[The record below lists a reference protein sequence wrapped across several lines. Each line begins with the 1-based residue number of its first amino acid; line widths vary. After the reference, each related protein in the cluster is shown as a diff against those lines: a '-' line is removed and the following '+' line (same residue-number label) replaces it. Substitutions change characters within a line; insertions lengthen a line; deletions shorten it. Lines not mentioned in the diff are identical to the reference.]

1 MKVTKDRI
9 YEQDLFEPLKKM
21 ARESAVDLGKM
32 DAQTKLLS
40 KSLVDLSKKFDGTAK
55 SQRALIDADNA
66 SKKAMQDKIALDE
79 KQIRLKT
86 ANERLT
92 QAELRTKKMIEDQD
106 KRNAKAQR
114 DLNSEYSKQS
124 KRLNDLRKE
133 YKDLILTQGKETA
146 ETIRLKKE
154 IISLDA
160 TLKKVDATV
169 GQHQRSVGN
178 YQKALGGV
186 RNALMQ
192 LGVGFGVFQI
202 LRDTF
207 GIISENDDAMAS
219 LSAIT
224 GLTGEKFEVFKTAIN
239 DVATE
244 LNVSST
250 EVAQAAEKIASAQ
263 PALLDNADALAAVTK
278 EAITL
283 NRAIK
288 GDLTETSLALVGVM
302 NQFGKE
308 ASEAA
313 SIINILAAGSQAGAA
328 SVNQINESIVKFGTT
343 ADLMNIT
350 VEESVGL
357 IETLGEKAIFG
368 ADAGTALR
376 NILLKMASIDVL
388 PEKAL
393 KQLEAYGVNT
403 DIVKDKSLSFE
414 ERLRELS
421 KIAKDSTAIMQIF
434 GTENATAATVLLNNL
449 DTYGKM
455 TAAVTDTNI
464 ATEQAAINQNTLSA
478 VIEELRATWENL
490 VIEFSS
496 GTDVLGGL
504 KAVLRFITANLETII
519 KVLFAGLKAWL
530 LYRAQVKLFTG
541 EINKATGVMKAGL
554 IPQLWQSI
562 KAMNASL
569 VALRNGT
576 IAVKSFGAALKS
588 IPFVAIIA
596 GLWDLISVFSS
607 VDEETEQLT
616 EDTGALADAT
626 KSINE
631 QHAREKIEL
640 ISVFNAL
647 KKTTAGTE
655 ERQNALDAT
664 NSKYGTTL
672 KNLSDEK
679 DFVNQLDVAYQE
691 LLRTLKEKI
700 RFEIAREKMV
710 PLITRQLEIEEELAK
725 IEGELSGADRDD
737 FGRFASVKMDE
748 LDRRRISLEFELTNI
763 ERTLRGI
770 ETGPLDMGVGSS
782 ATGSVDAEKKK
793 LEKLSEL
800 RRQHADELV
809 LYENEAIKAG
819 YDRATVDEILFL
831 RKKEQL
837 KEELA
842 LIEELNLKTRDEYN
856 KTENTLLK
864 LTENEGKRLEKSK
877 TQKIEALEDEKSFW
891 KTVSELGAEAAKKMA
906 DAQKEA
912 LEAIYDTFKE
922 ITDLVAELIDKNA
935 SKIDQQIARQ
945 QMIHDGAKDREA
957 ELRRIAEERKLN
969 ADESIEAEREA
980 QKKALV
986 EIERLESKKRQ
997 LEMIVAA
1004 MKLLADGKSVA
1015 DIKNSITDITSFAK
1029 ANAAGSFYEGTDTTV
1044 GAALGHNN
1052 VKDGHLVNVDDKE
1065 AIFNPGQTAALDIRP
1080 GGNTTQDIVDAFKH
1094 VQGIADAKL
1103 SSGISGGSFAENI
1116 YSSAILNQMIQ
1127 LNKKIEILP
1136 DNMPVSDLG
1145 FNAHVGALE
1154 FERKTRLRTEKVR
1167 YNIRKK

>member
-55 SQRALIDADNA
+55 SQRALIEADNA

-92 QAELRTKKMIEDQD
+92 QAELRTKKMLEDQD
-106 KRNAKAQR
+106 KRNAKAQK
-114 DLNSEYSKQS
+114 DLNNEYSKQS

-186 RNALMQ
+186 RNALTQ

-224 GLTGEKFEVFKTAIN
+224 GLTGEKFGVFKTAIN

-302 NQFGKE
+302 NQFGLE

-313 SIINILAAGSQAGAA
+313 DVINILAAGSQAGAA

-343 ADLMNIT
+343 ADLMNISI
-350 VEESVGL
+350 EESVGL

-388 PEKAL
+388 PQKAL
-393 KQLEAYGVNT
+393 KALEAYGVNT

-421 KIAKDSTAIMQIF
+421 KVAKDSTAIMQIF

-464 ATEQAAINQNTLSA
+464 ATEQATINQNTLSA

-490 VIEFSS
+490 VIEFSN
-496 GTDVLGGL
+496 GTDVADGL
-504 KAVLRFITANLETII
+504 KNVIRFITDNLKEIITTVVRGITIWASYRLAMTLVNKEGTGLIQVFRNMVLNMANVDKGAQ
-519 KVLFAGLKAWL
+519 KVKVSFASWVGLAVALVPL
-530 LYRAQVKLFTG
+530 LWDAA
-541 EINKATGVMKAGL
+541 KATYEMY
-554 IPQLWQSI
+554 S
-562 KAMNASL
+562 NTS
-569 VALRNGT
+569 ALEKVTEKYNKQ
-576 IAVKSFGAALKS
+576 I
-588 IPFVAIIA
+588 
-596 GLWDLISVFSS
+596 
-607 VDEETEQLT
+607 DEERAKMDLLRVEVQAAIG
-616 EDTGALADAT
+616 D
-626 KSINE
+626 K
-631 QHAREKIEL
+631 EKMAEL
-640 ISVFNAL
+640 IT
-647 KKTTAGTE
+647 KI
-655 ERQNALDAT
+655 
-664 NSKYGTTL
+664 NSTYGTTL
-672 KNLSDEK
+672 QNIDDETK
-679 DFVNQLDVAYQE
+679 MMNQLWEAYRKVNAEMERRIMSQI
-691 LLRTLKEKI
+691 L
-700 RFEIAREKMV
+700 
-710 PLITRQLEIEEELAK
+710 EEELLNAFKAK
-725 IEGELSGADRDD
+725 REFERLQAELGDRDFINSAAWD
-737 FGRFASVKMDE
+737 LFQQ
-748 LDRRRISLEFELTNI
+748 
-763 ERTLRGI
+763 GI
-770 ETGPLDMGVGSS
+770 EKSTTAIKDLQAEMARIGISPSQGEDLGNLSKLGLASPEEANKTIDV
-782 ATGSVDAEKKK
+782 EKKK
-793 LEKLSEL
+793 LDRLAEL
-800 RRQHADELV
+800 RKTHADL
-809 LYENEAIKAG
+809 LIQFENEAIKAG
-819 YDRATVDEILFL
+819 YDRQTVDELL
-831 RKKEQL
+831 VMYKKEL
-837 KEELA
+837 LENELEF
-842 LIEELNLKTRDEYN
+842 IQELQLKTREEYN
-856 KTENTLLK
+856 KTYNERIK
-864 LTENEGKRLEKSK
+864 LIDAETKKLE
-877 TQKIEALEDEKSFW
+877 TAKIERIENNQELKE
-891 KTVSELGAEAAKKMA
+891 SEESLWELIARLGVEAAKKQV

-912 LEAIYDTFKE
+912 LEAIYDAFKE

-945 QMIHDGAKDREA
+945 QMMFDGAKDREA
-957 ELRRIAEERKLN
+957 ELRRIAEERGLN

-1004 MKLLADGKSVA
+1004 MKLLSDGKSVA
-1015 DIKNSITDITSFAK
+1015 DIKSSITDITSFVK
-1029 ANAAGSFYEGTDTTV
+1029 ANAEGSFYEGTDTTV

-1052 VKDGHLVNVDDKE
+1052 VKDGHVVNVDDKE
-1065 AIFNPGQTAALDIRP
+1065 AIFNPGQTAALGIRP
-1080 GGNTTQDIVDAFKH
+1080 GGNTTQDVVDAFKH

-1116 YSSAILNQMIQ
+1116 YSSAILNQLVEMKHE
-1127 LNKKIEILP
+1127 LKSLP
-1136 DNMPVSDLG
+1136 ENMPQSDLG
-1145 FNAHVGALE
+1145 FNAHVGSLE
-1154 FERKTRLRTEKVR
+1154 FERRTRLRTEKVR
-1167 YNIRKK
+1167 YNIRRK